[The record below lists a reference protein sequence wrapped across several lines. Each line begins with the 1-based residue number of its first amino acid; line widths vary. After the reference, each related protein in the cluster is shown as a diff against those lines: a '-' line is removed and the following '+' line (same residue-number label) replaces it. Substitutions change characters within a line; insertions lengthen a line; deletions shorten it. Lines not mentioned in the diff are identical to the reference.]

1 MAEAALSTAAD
12 PLSLSAAHRAA
23 IVAVM
28 TSVVAL
34 YAMALTIANV
44 SLPQMQGALSATQ
57 DEIAWVIT
65 FNLIA
70 TAVGTPLTGWLA
82 GTFGARRVVIS
93 GLAMF
98 TLSSLACGTANG
110 LGELVVYRICQG
122 FFGAPLIPLA
132 QAIIFSVYPREKHGL
147 VSAIYGVGVVLGPTV
162 APVIGGYMSE
172 AYSWRW
178 VFFLLVPVGF
188 VSLLGALAVLPPSP
202 PRDKPRFD
210 WTGFLA
216 LSVAI
221 AALQMMLDRGERNGW
236 FESTQ
241 TQLCAVA
248 VLVALWIYVGHSLT
262 TPKPFLDIKLL
273 GDRNFAIGL
282 LLVIFFGML
291 NFTPLTLLPSLMQG
305 VRGYPDSIV
314 GFVLGMRSVGGFIGA
329 VCMIFA
335 QRFDPRLWLVTGF
348 TLQAFSGWQM
358 AQFDVNV
365 TIVDVSIASALQ
377 GLGTGFLWVPVTLV
391 TFRTVP
397 IADLPA
403 ATGAFHLLRN
413 LGSSAHISLS
423 VALVLHSAKVNQAQ
437 LAESVTPYNRAFDDI
452 QTALALGNPSSLL
465 LLSNEVNRQALMI
478 GYINAFTAYA
488 VLALMTLPLIFL
500 VRWRKVGVA

>member
-1 MAEAALSTAAD
+1 
-12 PLSLSAAHRAA
+12 
-23 IVAVM
+23 
-28 TSVVAL
+28 
-34 YAMALTIANV
+34 
-44 SLPQMQGALSATQ
+44 
-57 DEIAWVIT
+57 
-65 FNLIA
+65 
-70 TAVGTPLTGWLA
+70 
-82 GTFGARRVVIS
+82 
-93 GLAMF
+93 
-98 TLSSLACGTANG
+98 
-110 LGELVVYRICQG
+110 VVYRISQG

-132 QAIIFSVYPREKHGL
+132 QAIIFAVYPREKHGI

-188 VSLLGALAVLPPSP
+188 VSLIGALAVLPASP
-202 PRDKPRFD
+202 AGREKPRFD
-210 WTGFLA
+210 WTGFLT

-236 FESTQ
+236 FEATEI
-241 TQLCAVA
+241 QLCAVV
-248 VLVALWIYVGHSLT
+248 VLVALWIYVGHSVT

-329 VCMIFA
+329 ICMIFA

-348 TLQAFSGWQM
+348 SLQAFSGWQM

-365 TIVDVSIASALQ
+365 TILDVSIASALQ
-377 GLGTGFLWVPVTLV
+377 GLGTGFLWVPISLV

-397 IADLPA
+397 IASLPE

-437 LAESVTPYNRAFDDI
+437 LAEQVTPYNRAFDDI
-452 QTALALGNPSSLL
+452 QTALAVGNASGLL
-465 LLSNEVNRQALMI
+465 QLSNEVNRQALMI

-488 VLALMTLPLIFL
+488 ALALITIPLIFL
-500 VRWRKVGVA
+500 VRWRKVGAG

>member
-1 MAEAALSTAAD
+1 
-12 PLSLSAAHRAA
+12 
-23 IVAVM
+23 
-28 TSVVAL
+28 
-34 YAMALTIANV
+34 
-44 SLPQMQGALSATQ
+44 
-57 DEIAWVIT
+57 
-65 FNLIA
+65 
-70 TAVGTPLTGWLA
+70 
-82 GTFGARRVVIS
+82 
-93 GLAMF
+93 
-98 TLSSLACGTANG
+98 
-110 LGELVVYRICQG
+110 
-122 FFGAPLIPLA
+122 
-132 QAIIFSVYPREKHGL
+132 
-147 VSAIYGVGVVLGPTV
+147 
-162 APVIGGYMSE
+162 VIGGYLSE

-178 VFFLLVPVGF
+178 VFFLLVPCGF
-188 VSLLGALAVLPPSP
+188 ASLIGVLAVLPTP
-202 PRDKPRFD
+202 PAGAKPRFD

-221 AALQMMLDRGERNGW
+221 AALQLMLDRGERNGW
-236 FESTQ
+236 FEATEIV
-241 TQLCAVA
+241 VA
-248 VLVALWIYVGHSLT
+248 ACVALVALWVYVGHSLT

-282 LLVIFFGML
+282 LLVVFFGML

-314 GFVLGMRSVGGFIGA
+314 GFVLGMRSVGGLIGA

-348 TLQAFSGWQM
+348 SLQAWSGWQM

-365 TIVDVSIASALQ
+365 TIVQVSIASAVQ

-391 TFRTVP
+391 TFRTLP
-397 IADLPA
+397 IANLPE

-437 LAESVTPYNRAFDDI
+437 LAETITPFNRSFDAI
-452 QTALALGNPSSLL
+452 QSSLAAGSPAGLIL
-465 LLSNEVNRQALMI
+465 LNSELNRQALMI

-488 VLALMTLPLIFL
+488 ALALLTLPLIFL
-500 VRWRKVGVA
+500 VRWRKVGPA

>member
-1 MAEAALSTAAD
+1 MAEPAPASPPH
-12 PLSLSAAHRAA
+12 PLSLSPLRRSA
-23 IVAVM
+23 IVAVL

-70 TAVGTPLTGWLA
+70 TAIGTPLTGWLA
-82 GTFGARRVVIS
+82 GTFGSRRIVIF

-98 TLSSLACGTANG
+98 TLASLGCGIASS
-110 LGELVVYRICQG
+110 LGELVVYRISQG

-132 QAIIFSVYPREKHGL
+132 QAIIFSVYPRQRHGL
-147 VSAIYGVGVVLGPTV
+147 VSAIYGVGVVLGPTL
-162 APVIGGYMSE
+162 APVIGGYLSE

-178 VFFLLVPVGF
+178 VFFLLVPCGVA
-188 VSLLGALAVLPPSP
+188 SLIGVVAVLPPP
-202 PRDKPRFD
+202 APGPRPRFD

-221 AALQMMLDRGERNGW
+221 GAVQLMLDRGERTGW
-236 FESTQ
+236 FDANETV
-241 TQLCAVA
+241 LAAAVA
-248 VLVALWIYVGHSLT
+248 VAALWIYVGHSLT
-262 TPKPFLDIKLL
+262 TAQPFLDFKLL
-273 GDRNFAIGL
+273 RDRNFSIGL
-282 LLVIFFGML
+282 LLVTFFGML

-314 GFVLGMRSVGGFIGA
+314 GFVLGMRSVGGLIGA

-335 QRFDPRLWLVTGF
+335 QRFDPRLWLLTGF
-348 TLQAFSGWQM
+348 TLQSWSGWQM

-365 TIVDVSIASALQ
+365 TIVQVSIASAVQ

-391 TFRTVP
+391 TFRTLP
-397 IADLPA
+397 IDRLPEA
-403 ATGAFHLLRN
+403 SGAFHLLRN

-437 LAESVTPYNRAFDDI
+437 LAEAITPYNRSFDEI
-452 QTALALGNPSSLL
+452 QAALALGNPGSLM
-465 LLSNEVNRQALMI
+465 LLSAEVGRQALMI
-478 GYINAFTAYA
+478 GYINAFKAYA
-488 VLALMTLPLIFL
+488 ILALLTLPLIFL
-500 VRWRKVGVA
+500 VRWRKITG

>member
-1 MAEAALSTAAD
+1 MAARPTD
-12 PLSLSAAHRAA
+12 PLSLSALHRAA
-23 IVAVM
+23 IVGVL

-44 SLPQMQGALSATQ
+44 SLPQMQGSLAATQ

-82 GTFGARRVVIS
+82 GTFGSRRVIIV
-93 GLAMF
+93 GMALF
-98 TLSSLACGTANG
+98 VLFSLACGIATG
-110 LGELVVYRICQG
+110 LGELVLYRIGQG

-132 QAIIFSVYPREKHGL
+132 QAVMFSVYPREKHGL

-162 APVIGGYMSE
+162 APVIGGYLSE
-172 AYSWRW
+172 AYTWRW
-178 VFFLLVPVGF
+178 VFFMLVPPGIVSLIGILLV
-188 VSLLGALAVLPPSP
+188 LPTMP
-202 PRDKPRFD
+202 PGVKPRFD

-221 AALQMMLDRGERNGW
+221 GALQLMLDRGERNNW
-236 FESTQ
+236 FEATEI
-241 TQLCAVA
+241 LAAAAVA
-248 VLVALWIYVGHSLT
+248 IVALWIFVGHSLT
-262 TPKPFLDIKLL
+262 TEKPFLDFRLL

-329 VCMIFA
+329 IMMVWV
-335 QRFDPRLWLVTGF
+335 QRYDPRFWLATGF
-348 TLQAFSGWQM
+348 SLQAWSGWQM

-365 TIVDVSIASALQ
+365 TIVDVAFASAIQ

-397 IADLPA
+397 VERLPE
-403 ATGAFHLLRN
+403 ATGMFHLLRN
-413 LGSSAHISLS
+413 MGSSAHISLS
-423 VALVLHSAKVNQAQ
+423 VALVLHSAKINQAQ
-437 LAESVTPYNRAFDDI
+437 IAEYVTPFSRAFDDI
-452 QTALALGNPSSLL
+452 QTALALGNPASLQ
-465 LLSNEVNRQALMI
+465 LLSTEIGRQALMI
-478 GYINAFTAYA
+478 GYINAFTAYSA
-488 VLALMTLPLIFL
+488 LALMTLPLILL
-500 VRWRKVGVA
+500 VRWRR

>member
-1 MAEAALSTAAD
+1 MAEAAD
-12 PLSLSAAHRAA
+12 PPAVDPISLSAAHRAA
-23 IVAVM
+23 IVAVL

-82 GTFGARRVVIS
+82 GTFGSRRVVIG

-98 TLSSLACGTANG
+98 TLSSLACGVANG
-110 LGELVVYRICQG
+110 LGELVVYRISQG

-162 APVIGGYMSE
+162 APVIGGYLSE

-188 VSLLGALAVLPPSP
+188 ASLIGALAVLPRTP
-202 PRDKPRFD
+202 PGVKPNFD

-216 LSVAI
+216 LSVSI
-221 AALQMMLDRGERNGW
+221 GALQLMLDRGERNGW
-236 FESTQ
+236 FDATEIQ
-241 TQLCAVA
+241 VA
-248 VLVALWIYVGHSLT
+248 ATVALVALWVYVGHSLT

-282 LLVIFFGML
+282 LLVMFFGML

-314 GFVLGMRSVGGFIGA
+314 GFVLGMRSVGGLIGA

-348 TLQAFSGWQM
+348 SLQSWSGWQM
-358 AQFDVNV
+358 ATFDVNV
-365 TIVDVSIASALQ
+365 TILEVSIASAVQ
-377 GLGTGFLWVPVTLV
+377 GLGTGFLWVPVSLV
-391 TFRTVP
+391 TFRTLP
-397 IADLPA
+397 IANLPE

-437 LAESVTPYNRAFDDI
+437 LAEAVTPYNRSFDEI
-452 QTALALGNPSSLL
+452 QAALAAGNPASLM
-465 LLSNEVNRQALMI
+465 LLSVEVNRQALMI
-478 GYINAFTAYA
+478 GYINAFKAYA

-500 VRWRKVGVA
+500 VRWRKVVPR